1 MANLKSISTTKKV
14 ESKKVK
20 ESKIDL
26 LQLSQS
32 IKSTVKNARSEKD
45 AMYIFNDSEINKAQI
60 KLDSFIEK
68 YKGKELSKIEK
79 RNLKLSKHLSS
90 TRSKIR
96 NQFEGMIL
104 NFFEVLKNNSLTK
117 EEKSK
122 LSKLTFA
129 EFFKSRFVKFQ
140 DGKDIYSDMLCNE
153 NNSLLKKINEI
164 CIIYNNK

>member
-1 MANLKSISTTKKV
+1 MKNLSKVSIEKKAT
-14 ESKKVK
+14 VK
-20 ESKIDL
+20 KIDL
-26 LQLSQS
+26 LQLSES
-32 IKSTVKNARSEKD
+32 IKNNVKKARSEKD
-45 AMYIFNDSEINKAQI
+45 AMYIFNESEINKAQI

-96 NQFEGMIL
+96 NSFEGMIL
-104 NFFEVLKNNSLTK
+104 NYFEVLKNNSLTK
-117 EEKSK
+117 DEKSK
-122 LSKLTFA
+122 LAKITFT
-129 EFFKSRFVKFQ
+129 EFFESRFVKFKK
-140 DGKDIYSDMLCNE
+140 DKDIYSDIFCNE